1 MYEGDIVR
9 ICVTVGAILCNLFFI
24 LKKEI
29 GILQKVAIIGVI
41 SVIINVLIITLTFFI
56 GFTVDVEDA

>member
-1 MYEGDIVR
+1 MAI
-9 ICVTVGAILCNLFFI
+9 TVGAIVLNLFFI

-41 SVIINVLIITLTFFI
+41 SVIINVAIIAITFFFT
-56 GFTVDVEDA
+56 GFTTDEEIDGKTVKL